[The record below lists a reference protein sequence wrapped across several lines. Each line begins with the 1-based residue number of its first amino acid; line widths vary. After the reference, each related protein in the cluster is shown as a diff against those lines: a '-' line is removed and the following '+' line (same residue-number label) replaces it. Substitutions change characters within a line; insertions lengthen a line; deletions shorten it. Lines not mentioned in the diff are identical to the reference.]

1 MLKPQESSL
10 GWNRNHLSQFLLV
23 PGLFIESNVFG
34 YWGLGFLDP
43 GFGGLGSWGKFVL
56 GINRNWDKINSIK
69 LRQIARTQRLIY
81 RVTLITVV
89 SLG

>member
-1 MLKPQESSL
+1 MESQS
-10 GWNRNHLSQFLLV
+10 FV
-23 PGLFIESNVFG
+23 PIFVGSWIIYRVRCFRI
-34 YWGLGFLDP
+34 LGFRIF
-43 GFGGLGSWGKFVL
+43 GFRFWGLGSWGKFVL

-69 LRQIARTQRLIY
+69 LRQIALTLRLMY